1 MSSLFRSPKP
11 PPLPAYV
18 PPPTRDDSAAQTK
31 MAEAADVQRKRMRSG
46 RQANILTGA
55 LGVGQE
61 EISRVGAAGSP
72 GVLG

>member
-1 MSSLFRSPKP
+1 MSSLFSSPKP

-18 PPPTRDDSAAQTK
+18 PPPTRDDSAAQTA
-31 MAEAADVQRKRMRSG
+31 MAESAESQRKRLRKGRS
-46 RQANILTGA
+46 ANILTGA